1 MKPFERWLCEELV
14 PRVLEAFA
22 LKADAPRD
30 RRLAAANL
38 RQLSA
43 RMTLWKLRDHGAV
56 ADLAHS
62 MVPLSE
68 AQLRA
73 VDRLGRDPAAFIRP
87 AAPGDA
93 VFALLAQG
101 ANASPLLPYVV
112 RNLPPSPQG
121 SARAIAILRLQ
132 HAPYDTLGWIAQRGA
147 QGWGLV
153 SVVAAVDH

>member
-43 RMTLWKLRDHGAV
+43 RMTLCKLRDHGAV

-62 MVPLSE
+62 GVPLSK
-68 AQLRA
+68 AQFRA
-73 VDRLGRDPAAFIRP
+73 VDRLGRDPAPFARP
-87 AAPGDA
+87 PGDA
-93 VFALLAQG
+93 LLAAG
-101 ANASPLLPYVV
+101 
-112 RNLPPSPQG
+112 R
-121 SARAIAILRLQ
+121 
-132 HAPYDTLGWIAQRGA
+132 RGA
-147 QGWGLV
+147 RFA
-153 SVVAAVDH
+153 VAALHRSAACRLAARFGASDRHPSSAACAV

>member
-62 MVPLSE
+62 GVPLSK

-73 VDRLGRDPAAFIRP
+73 VDRLGRDPAAFARP
-87 AAPGDA
+87 ATPVDA
-93 VFALLAQG
+93 LFALLAKG
-101 ANASPLLPYVV
+101 EHASPLLPTSFAACRPRRKV
-112 RNLPPSPQG
+112 RRERSPS
-121 SARAIAILRLQ
+121 
-132 HAPYDTLGWIAQRGA
+132 
-147 QGWGLV
+147 
-153 SVVAAVDH
+153 SV